1 MTLRTSDSDV
11 VVGSHGIS
19 AFSNICSN
27 DDEVWIVC
35 ACPEGAGG
43 LNGRDR
49 DGIRVAIDPQV
60 NVASDLTIVV
70 ADVTRMAA
78 IRSGLLLTG
87 RIVQFTNFNL
97 SPALEAIRTQEPR
110 VVAIDALLIQ
120 TQQGL
125 SFIKRV
131 ESLAMPGC
139 AIRLITHGN
148 GKWTTSAREAQPPS
162 GEAPIGRASATPI
175 HPAVSAPQTGT
186 NTRRAPRFPML
197 DALNAAVEGGHANL
211 VNISVLGAQ
220 LVSEPVL
227 RPGQTVKIA
236 LPDANEMLHLTA
248 HVAWS
253 TFQQTKQG
261 TPVYRAGIAF
271 TDAAQETLDD
281 YCRRYGAE
289 RPLPSF

>member
-1 MTLRTSDSDV
+1 V
-11 VVGSHGIS
+11 
-19 AFSNICSN
+19 
-27 DDEVWIVC
+27 
-35 ACPEGAGG
+35 P
-43 LNGRDR
+43 
-49 DGIRVAIDPQV
+49 
-60 NVASDLTIVV
+60 SDLTIVV

-87 RIVQFTNFNL
+87 RIEQFTNFNL
-97 SPALEAIRTQEPR
+97 SPALEAIRSHEPR
-110 VVAIDALLIQ
+110 VIAIDALMIQ

-139 AIRLITHGN
+139 TIRLITHGN
-148 GKWTTSAREAQPPS
+148 GKWTSSEREAPTPNGGAGAARVPGS
-162 GEAPIGRASATPI
+162 PVTAAVAAPK
-175 HPAVSAPQTGT
+175 TGT

-197 DALNAAVEGGHANL
+197 DSLNAAVEGGEANL

-220 LVSEPVL
+220 VVSQPVL

-236 LPDANEMLHLTA
+236 LPDAAEMLHLTA

-253 TFQQTKQG
+253 MFQQTKQG
-261 TPVYRAGIAF
+261 TCVYRAGIAF